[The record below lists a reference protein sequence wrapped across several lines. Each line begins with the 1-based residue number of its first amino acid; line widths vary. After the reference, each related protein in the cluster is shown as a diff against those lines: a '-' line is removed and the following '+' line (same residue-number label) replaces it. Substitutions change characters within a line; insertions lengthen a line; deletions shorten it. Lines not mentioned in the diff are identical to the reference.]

1 MQKYHDRLHGLT
13 EPKPEAS
20 QLQSQSWHDL
30 AGRYSLQDMMNV
42 SRASP
47 QLGQG
52 VEEQFE
58 SYGNGQLSPLGT
70 DLVEF
75 WVVSRISR

>member
-1 MQKYHDRLHGLT
+1 MQKYHDHLHGLT
-13 EPKPEAS
+13 EPTPETS
-20 QLQSQSWHDL
+20 QRRSWHNL
-30 AGRYSLQDMMNV
+30 AGWYSLQDMMNV
-42 SRASP
+42 SCTSL

-75 WVVSRISR
+75 WVVRTIFH

>member
-13 EPKPEAS
+13 EPTPEAS
-20 QLQSQSWHDL
+20 QRQSWHDL
-30 AGRYSLQDMMNV
+30 AGRYGLQDMMNV

-70 DLVEF
+70 DLVDF
-75 WVVSRISR
+75 WAVSTISR